1 LRQPGQDGSSFVWP
15 GQLPRRY
22 FAFVPVNKLRAVRVK
37 AKSKQMELFHVFA
50 ALRTRIQTETQA
62 IHCPAQNAAFG
73 HVWQTFIMA

>member
-1 LRQPGQDGSSFVWP
+1 
-15 GQLPRRY
+15 
-22 FAFVPVNKLRAVRVK
+22 VK